1 MVTKVRMETNKG
13 TIMLELFPD
22 AALNTVKNFVELAH
36 SGYYDGVTFHRVVD
50 DFVIQGGDPTGTGSG
65 GPGYAIRCE
74 TSGSRQ
80 KHVKGA
86 LSMAHAG
93 RDTGGS
99 QFFIV
104 LNPDNCKHL
113 DRKHTVFGVV
123 SDGMN
128 VVESIRQGDKM
139 VKVEVLEYDEV
150 VANHQLEKLL
160 SRR

>member
-1 MVTKVRMETNKG
+1 MATKVRMETNKG
-13 TIMLELFPD
+13 TIMIELYPD
-22 AALNTVKNFVELAH
+22 AALNTVKNFVELIQ

-50 DFVIQGGDPTGTGSG
+50 NFVVQGGDPTGTGSG

-74 TSGSRQ
+74 TSGPKQ

-113 DRKHTVFGVV
+113 DGKHTVFGVV

-128 VVESIRQGDKM
+128 VVEEIRQGDKM

-150 VANHQLEKLL
+150 IGNHQLEKLP